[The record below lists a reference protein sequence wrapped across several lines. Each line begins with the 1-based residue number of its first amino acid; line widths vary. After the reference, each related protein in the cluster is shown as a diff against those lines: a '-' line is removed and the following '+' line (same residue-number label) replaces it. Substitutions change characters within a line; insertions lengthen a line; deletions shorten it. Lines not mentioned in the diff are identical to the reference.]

1 MAYESVVKIEVD
13 YLKDFSLSRNRAGF
27 LCCTVGAV
35 ELGRGGE
42 LALKLDLPRM
52 Q

>member
-35 ELGRGGE
+35 ELGRGGGGGGE
-42 LALKLDLPRM
+42 NLL
-52 Q
+52 